1 MAAERQL
8 SDQLQTMAKM
18 HGWRTLDVGT
28 FDREGG
34 TAGIRGGL
42 LLFSFGY
49 QKPEW
54 IYKAPEGQEIF
65 FAALSPDGQQVAFWL
80 SPAFGARGV
89 SSLYM
94 LKLGEDRPTKIAE
107 FAVPGIGICWSRDG
121 RKMIFSAGQD
131 SKSEVV
137 SAYIFDTTAK
147 PDGALTKLNLSWE
160 QHDAMIL
167 SQGWS
172 PNGLELVYRVSKK
185 NEMQIR
191 IYNLVT
197 KASRTVVEGD
207 APAWSPAGDWI
218 AYETGGY
225 NAGSLRLVSPD
236 GRKHE
241 TLLQDPT
248 AREDYIRGPILW
260 SPDGAFLLFARTYAP
275 DPVGQLPHVMEVSSR
290 REEELQ
296 ADSVGGVYRG
306 SLSWAGEN
314 FSN

>member
-1 MAAERQL
+1 MVAESRL
-8 SDQLQTMAKM
+8 NDQLQAMAKM
-18 HGWRTLDVGT
+18 RGWRTLDVGT
-28 FDREGG
+28 FDLKGG
-34 TAGIRGGL
+34 NIRIGWGL

-54 IYKAPEGQEIF
+54 IYKAPEGQAIF
-65 FAALSPDGQQVAFWL
+65 FAALSPDGHQVAFWQ
-80 SPAFGARGV
+80 SPAFGGRGV

-121 RKMIFSAGQD
+121 RKMIFSAGQN
-131 SKSEVV
+131 SQSEAV
-137 SAYIFDTTAK
+137 SAYLFDTAAK
-147 PDGALTKLNLSWE
+147 PDEALTKLNLSWE
-160 QHDAMIL
+160 QHDAVVL

-172 PNGLELVYRVSKK
+172 PDGSELVYMVPEKTKGRV
-185 NEMQIR
+185 M
-191 IYNLVT
+191 IYNLAT
-197 KASRTVVEGD
+197 KAARILAEGNI
-207 APAWSPAGDWI
+207 PAWSPEGDWI

-225 NAGSLRLVSPD
+225 DAGSLRLVSPD

-275 DPVGQLPHVMEVSSR
+275 HPVGQLPHVMEVSSR

-296 ADSVGGVYRG
+296 TDSVGGVYGG
-306 SLSWAGEN
+306 SLSWAGKN